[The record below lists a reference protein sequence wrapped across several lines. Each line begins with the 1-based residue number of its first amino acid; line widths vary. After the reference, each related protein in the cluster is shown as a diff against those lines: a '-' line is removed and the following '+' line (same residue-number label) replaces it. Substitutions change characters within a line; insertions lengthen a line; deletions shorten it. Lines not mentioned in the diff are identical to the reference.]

1 MVAQVQTV
9 PVLYFLVF
17 WGFLQAPAQLK
28 LVQVD
33 EATGKGLCGQGDRL
47 GFLKRRTR
55 FEGVLTYLIPKGEV
69 DVGFAVPQQVL
80 VVCEFDRLVD
90 GLVVWVLNRKVKV
103 NVLTESSV
111 VREAK
116 RDDGLADTVFLVLR
130 LDVLQYSEAGE
141 LIQLPEKDQIQGRL
155 QLFDFSLDLI
165 VENSACLGGQRSDVL
180 SQKVE
185 DGVASAPLHDE
196 EVGRCAFLL

>member
-1 MVAQVQTV
+1 M
-9 PVLYFLVF
+9 YFLVF

-33 EATGKGLCGQGDRL
+33 EATGKGLCGQGYRL
-47 GFLKRRTR
+47 GFLSRRTR
-55 FEGVLTYLIPKGEV
+55 FEGVLTYLIPNGEV

-80 VVCEFDRLVD
+80 VVCEFDCLVD

-103 NVLTESSV
+103 NVLSESSV

-116 RDDGLADTVFLVLR
+116 RDDVLADTVFLVLR

-141 LIQLPEKDQIQGRL
+141 LIQLPEKDQTQGRL
-155 QLFDFSLDLI
+155 QLFDLSLDLI

>member
-1 MVAQVQTV
+1 M
-9 PVLYFLVF
+9 
-17 WGFLQAPAQLK
+17 
-28 LVQVD
+28 
-33 EATGKGLCGQGDRL
+33 
-47 GFLKRRTR
+47 
-55 FEGVLTYLIPKGEV
+55 TYLIPKGEI

-80 VVCEFDRLVD
+80 VVCELDHLVD
-90 GLVVWVLNRKVKV
+90 GLVVGVLNRQVEV
-103 NVLTESSV
+103 DVLTESSV

-130 LDVLQYSEAGE
+130 LDVLQYSEAGKV
-141 LIQLPEKDQIQGRL
+141 IQLPEKDQTQGRF

-185 DGVASAPLHDE
+185 DRVVSASLHNE
-196 EVGRCAFLL
+196 EVGRCAFLLKAPQLLIWHDKPDLSDLRLSELVQLPTVA